1 MKRFLILLC
10 VILSDF
16 LGAQHYKPIPLN
28 SDHYWTQTSVGW
40 VGPAIVCTSLD
51 KYKIKDTLV
60 VSTNYKKV
68 YLDVSPPQNLGCG
81 ITPKNFLLRQ
91 DSIQRKVFV
100 LINNQERILYNFNK
114 VMGDT
119 LKVWDISLSPPLG
132 GQITTTVVAIDSV
145 LLLDNKY
152 HKRFRY
158 NVGGWNYAIEGVG
171 GEKGLLTPYFSV
183 FETDINMICM
193 GVTNS
198 TLSTIYMNPSYANVG
213 CTPNIMGLK
222 AHKSNSRINLFPNPV
237 TEQLHI
243 TMNESTDATYELMD
257 TLGNKI
263 PLIKMDTKSSSELSF
278 NLSALPK
285 GIYFIRVHE
294 NNGEMFI
301 EKIIKE

>member
-1 MKRFLILLC
+1 M
-10 VILSDF
+10 
-16 LGAQHYKPIPLN
+16 
-28 SDHYWTQTSVGW
+28 
-40 VGPAIVCTSLD
+40 
-51 KYKIKDTLV
+51 
-60 VSTNYKKV
+60 
-68 YLDVSPPQNLGCG
+68 
-81 ITPKNFLLRQ
+81 
-91 DSIQRKVFV
+91 FV

-114 VMGDT
+114 VVGDT
-119 LKVWDISLSPPLG
+119 LKVWDISQSPPLG
-132 GQITTTVVAIDSV
+132 GQITTTLVAIDSV

-152 HKRFRY
+152 HKRFQY
-158 NVGGWNYAIEGVG
+158 SQNTFHHVIEGVG
-171 GEKGLLTPYFSV
+171 GEKGLLTPYFTI

-193 GVTNS
+193 GATNS
-198 TLSTIYMNPSYANVG
+198 TLSTIYMNPGYANVG

-257 TLGNKI
+257 VLGNKI
-263 PLIKMDTKSSSELSF
+263 PLVKIENKPSSELSF

-285 GIYFIRVHE
+285 GIYFIRVQE